1 METKK
6 YSSYAEI
13 NHDLEILKL
22 KKEIHYKKMLLS
34 IDKTKE
40 SFLPSKNKIDSTKEK
55 MIIISFTRKFNSVD
69 EANAELAAPSD
80 TMFSGL
86 VAFHSHQFLNRIK
99 RALNHVF
106 IFF

>member
-22 KKEIHYKKMLLS
+22 EKEIHYKKMLLS

-40 SFLPSKNKIDSTKEK
+40 SFLPSKPVLFVNDLYKKI
-55 MIIISFTRKFNSVD
+55 
-69 EANAELAAPSD
+69 
-80 TMFSGL
+80 FSGSL
-86 VAFHSHQFLNRIK
+86 GTILKIAIPYAINWYINRK
-99 RALNHVF
+99 RGD
-106 IFF
+106 